1 MPPTTAQ
8 ANVPGRNWDPPP
20 ESQSGDVPSKRD
32 LASWWRQFKRG
43 SAKKDEEKG
52 IFFRVWTMAR
62 SSLGAL
68 PSLPSRCLTL
78 VHRQAKRLS
87 GVLARCSHFVLR
99 TLFSRPE
106 LIVSKTDQ
114 EKPKGI
120 FGVPLQESIKY
131 ANVAISLFNEQ
142 GESYIYGYVPI
153 VVAKCGVYLK
163 EKAVDVEGIFRLSGS
178 EKRIK
183 ELREAFNS
191 PDRYGKGLDWAG
203 YTVHDAANI
212 LRRYFNQ
219 LPEPIIPLEFY
230 ERFREPLRDHQ
241 SQAVGPMDG
250 QREAVGEFDMDGAI
264 REYQRLITELPPLN
278 RQLLLYILDLLAV
291 FASKSD
297 LNKMTTANLAAI
309 FQPGILSHPN
319 HDMSPPD
326 YRLSQDVLIFL
337 IENQDNF
344 LIGMQGTAADQE
356 TVDEVESGP
365 PSPTSKTPVTP
376 NRSKTHSLGRS
387 TSNASAG
394 AESVRQQGILRRNV
408 SVSSRKSKASG
419 SVTAASP
426 ASGASTGLHRSN
438 TVPSK
443 RSPGIIPQRFSRE
456 YSESHNSPRSP
467 AGASLSIPEPN
478 RPFRPPP
485 SPTHITSPPSS
496 NDTTPLAAPPSVTS
510 ATGLLPNRE
519 TPQKGRGDNSDR
531 EMPGGFRSFTNM
543 FSSSP
548 GSDTEQKEKRKPNKL
563 QKKRAPST
571 NPSAASSTH
580 SLHGTI
586 PGGAPPSPLPPNV
599 AAGTPIKEQTQP
611 SAMPESS
618 PPKQQQVTSAN
629 PLQPSMSPSAST
641 RSHSTTADYSEIEH
655 GDEASNFDHT
665 EKDRKR
671 HWRISHKKEPSKGV
685 TEHGFGS
692 NPGAEQSMSSFGS
705 RGGGGRKSLN
715 IEPHEASIWSDASRE
730 AEKKAGPIEWFR
742 GKLAERK
749 EREDAKQRAK
759 SPPNNRIVDSQG
771 HPIHAGSAAGLEQQR
786 SSSSLAT
793 HSQHRRGRSAELPRT
808 SAILPDA
815 HVVSPV
821 PEVMETKPTPRVSPN
836 RLMDSEIDLT
846 PTQTPPSHG
855 TPPADP
861 DDRLNTPLPGTPR
874 ESADS
879 RTPSGHYHSGSRS
892 ISTVAPTSAPTEK
905 GSVTE
910 FPLFEP
916 ASEEAPPVNNGGIEP
931 EVSSDNPQQL
941 PSEAEVRSTRSGSP
955 TSTASPRTQRI
966 RSMLDV

>member
-1 MPPTTAQ
+1 MPPTAQ
-8 ANVPGRNWDPPP
+8 ASVPGRNWDPPP
-20 ESQSGDVPSKRD
+20 ESHPGDVPSKRD

-43 SAKKDEEKG
+43 NAKKEEEKG
-52 IFFRVWTMAR
+52 IFFRVWTLAR
-62 SSLGAL
+62 SSLTAL

-78 VHRQAKRLS
+78 VHRQAQRLT
-87 GVLARCSHFVLR
+87 GVVARCSQFASRVL
-99 TLFSRPE
+99 FPRPK
-106 LIVSKTDQ
+106 LTNSKTDQ
-114 EKPKGI
+114 DKPKGI
-120 FGVPLQESIKY
+120 FGVPLQDSIKY
-131 ANVAISLFNEQ
+131 ANVAISLFNEN

-153 VVAKCGVYLK
+153 VVAKCGVFLK

-241 SQAVGPMDG
+241 AQAVGPMDG
-250 QREAVGEFDMDGAI
+250 QRETVGEFDIDGAI

-309 FQPGILSHPN
+309 FQPGILSHPS

-344 LIGMQGTAADQE
+344 LIGMQGTAADQK

-365 PSPTSKTPVTP
+365 PSPSSKTPVTP

-394 AESVRQQGILRRNV
+394 AESVRQQGMIRRNV

-443 RSPGIIPQRFSRE
+443 RSPAIIPHRFSRE
-456 YSESHNSPRSP
+456 YGGESQNSPRSP
-467 AGASLSIPEPN
+467 AGASLNIPEPA
-478 RPFRPPP
+478 RPTRQPP
-485 SPTHITSPPSS
+485 SPTHVLSPPSS

-519 TPQKGRGDNSDR
+519 TPQKSRGEHSDR
-531 EMPGGFRSFTNM
+531 DMPGGFRSFTNM

-548 GSDTEQKEKRKPNKL
+548 GSDTEQKEKRRPNKL

-580 SLHGTI
+580 SLHQAL
-586 PGGAPPSPLPPNV
+586 PGGGPPSPLPPNL
-599 AAGTPIKEQTQP
+599 AAGTPTKEQTQP

-618 PPKQQQVTSAN
+618 PPKQQQPTSAN

-641 RSHSTTADYSEIEH
+641 RSHSTAADYSEVEH
-655 GDEASNFDHT
+655 GDEASTIEHS
-665 EKDRKR
+665 EKERKR
-671 HWRISHKKEPSKGV
+671 GWRISHKREAAKGV
-685 TEHGFGS
+685 PEHGFGS

-705 RGGGGRKSLN
+705 RGGRKSLT
-715 IEPHEASIWSDASRE
+715 IEPQEASIWSDASRE
-730 AEKKAGPIEWFR
+730 GDKKAGPIEWFK

-749 EREDAKQRAK
+749 EREEAKQRAK
-759 SPPNNRIVDSQG
+759 SPPNNRVLDYQG
-771 HPIHAGSAAGLEQQR
+771 HHVQAGPAAGLEQQR
-786 SSSSLAT
+786 SSSSLAA
-793 HSQHRRGRSAELPRT
+793 HSQHRRGRSADLPR
-808 SAILPDA
+808 SSVILPEA

-821 PEVMETKPTPRVSPN
+821 PEVIETKPTPGVSPN
-836 RLMDSEIDLT
+836 RLMDSEVDLT
-846 PTQTPPSHG
+846 PTQTPPSRD
-855 TPPADP
+855 TPPADF
-861 DDRLNTPLPGTPR
+861 DDNFYTPLPGTPR
-874 ESADS
+874 EVGS
-879 RTPSGHYHSGSRS
+879 RPASGHHHTPNRS
-892 ISTVAPTSAPTEK
+892 VSSTAPTSNLAETTSISEFPPFEPNVQDGVPVSDGKNAVAVSPESPPPQVPTE
-905 GSVTE
+905 
-910 FPLFEP
+910 
-916 ASEEAPPVNNGGIEP
+916 A
-931 EVSSDNPQQL
+931 D
-941 PSEAEVRSTRSGSP
+941 VRTTRIGSP

>member
-43 SAKKDEEKG
+43 SAKKDEEK
-52 IFFRVWTMAR
+52 
-62 SSLGAL
+62 
-68 PSLPSRCLTL
+68 
-78 VHRQAKRLS
+78 
-87 GVLARCSHFVLR
+87 
-99 TLFSRPE
+99 
-106 LIVSKTDQ
+106 DQ

-467 AGASLSIPEPN
+467 AVASLSIPEPN

-580 SLHGTI
+580 SLHGTL
-586 PGGAPPSPLPPNV
+586 PGGGAPPSPLPPNV

-655 GDEASNFDHT
+655 GDEASNFDHA

-759 SPPNNRIVDSQG
+759 SPP
-771 HPIHAGSAAGLEQQR
+771 
-786 SSSSLAT
+786 
-793 HSQHRRGRSAELPRT
+793 
-808 SAILPDA
+808 
-815 HVVSPV
+815 
-821 PEVMETKPTPRVSPN
+821 
-836 RLMDSEIDLT
+836 
-846 PTQTPPSHG
+846 
-855 TPPADP
+855 
-861 DDRLNTPLPGTPR
+861 
-874 ESADS
+874 
-879 RTPSGHYHSGSRS
+879 
-892 ISTVAPTSAPTEK
+892 
-905 GSVTE
+905 
-910 FPLFEP
+910 
-916 ASEEAPPVNNGGIEP
+916 
-931 EVSSDNPQQL
+931 
-941 PSEAEVRSTRSGSP
+941 
-955 TSTASPRTQRI
+955 
-966 RSMLDV
+966 

>member
-1 MPPTTAQ
+1 MPSTAQ
-8 ANVPGRNWDPPP
+8 ASVPGRNWDPPP

-87 GVLARCSHFVLR
+87 GVLRRCSHFASR
-99 TLFSRPE
+99 IMFSRPE
-106 LIVSKTDQ
+106 LILSKTDQ

-153 VVAKCGVYLK
+153 VVAKCGVFLK

-241 SQAVGPMDG
+241 AQAVGPMDG
-250 QREAVGEFDMDGAI
+250 QRETVGDFDMDRAI

-344 LIGMQGTAADQE
+344 LIGMQGTAADQK

-365 PSPTSKTPVTP
+365 PSPSSKTPVTP

-394 AESVRQQGILRRNV
+394 AESVRQQGIMRRNV

-443 RSPGIIPQRFSRE
+443 RSPAIIPQRFSRE

-467 AGASLSIPEPN
+467 AGASLSIPESN
-478 RPFRPPP
+478 RPSRPPP
-485 SPTHITSPPSS
+485 SPTHIISPPSS

-510 ATGLLPNRE
+510 ATGLLPSRE
-519 TPQKGRGDNSDR
+519 TPQKGRVDNSDR

-543 FSSSP
+543 FSASP
-548 GSDTEQKEKRKPNKL
+548 GSDTEQKEKRRPNKL

-580 SLHGTI
+580 SLHGTL

-618 PPKQQQVTSAN
+618 PPKQQQPTSAN

-641 RSHSTTADYSEIEH
+641 RSHSTAADYSEVEH
-655 GDEASNFDHT
+655 GDEASTYDHT

-705 RGGGGRKSLN
+705 RGGRKSLT

-749 EREDAKQRAK
+749 EREEAKQRAK
-759 SPPNNRIVDSQG
+759 SPPNNRMVDSHG
-771 HPIHAGSAAGLEQQR
+771 HTSYAGSAAGLGQQR
-786 SSSSLAT
+786 SSSSLAA

-808 SAILPDA
+808 STILPEA

-821 PEVMETKPTPRVSPN
+821 PEALETKPTPGVSPN
-836 RLMDSEIDLT
+836 RLMDSEVDLT

-861 DDRLNTPLPGTPR
+861 DDHFYTPLPGTSR
-874 ESADS
+874 E
-879 RTPSGHYHSGSRS
+879 PSGSRPTSGHHHSASRS
-892 ISTVAPTSAPTEK
+892 ISAAAPTSAPAEK
-905 GSVTE
+905 SSIVE
-910 FPLFEP
+910 FPPFEP
-916 ASEEAPPVNNGGIEP
+916 SIEDATPVNNGTVETAIP
-931 EVSSDNPQQL
+931 TDSLQQL
-941 PSEAEVRSTRSGSP
+941 PTDAEVRPTRSGSP